1 MNILNTDNIILMYL
15 VQTHDTL
22 RLSAPLYNLSS
33 LSSVG
38 EFCNGYILHCSE
50 VLGLFFIG
58 ESLTILII
66 DQRHLPGYFL
76 GKIAQGQ
83 GFVTGT
89 CTTGYDGL
97 R

>member
-1 MNILNTDNIILMYL
+1 MYL
-15 VQTHDTL
+15 ILHSQDTFK
-22 RLSAPLYNLSS
+22 LSASIYDLSS

-50 VLGLFFIG
+50 VLGLSFIR

-89 CTTGYDGL
+89 TGYDGL

>member
-1 MNILNTDNIILMYL
+1 MYL
-15 VQTHDTL
+15 ILHSHDTFK
-22 RLSAPLYNLSS
+22 LSASIYDLSS

-50 VLGLFFIG
+50 VLGLFFIR

-89 CTTGYDGL
+89 TGSDGL